1 MKIFAALPY
10 RYKLETLGVET
21 PKGTPS
27 ALQPSQKLISRF
39 FNMEMTETENDVDA
53 NAAAASVSISFS
65 FHLIHDEKN
74 EMKFLGGRLISS
86 LPSEAGLEVILLLFG
101 IKEP

>member
-1 MKIFAALPY
+1 MNNEIEENRIAISWIHFLGGRFFITFFENFGSVALSV
-10 RYKLETLGVET
+10 KLETLGVET

-27 ALQPSQKLISRF
+27 ALQPSQKLISQF

-65 FHLIHDEKN
+65 FHLIHDEKT
-74 EMKFLGGRLISS
+74 K
-86 LPSEAGLEVILLLFG
+86 
-101 IKEP
+101 

>member
-1 MKIFAALPY
+1 MWYLLLEHPTPSCNFLDYFFFFGRFFIFFFENFGSVALSV
-10 RYKLETLGVET
+10 KLETLGVET

-27 ALQPSQKLISRF
+27 ALQPSQKLISQF

-65 FHLIHDEKN
+65 FHLIHDEKT
-74 EMKFLGGRLISS
+74 K
-86 LPSEAGLEVILLLFG
+86 
-101 IKEP
+101 

>member
-1 MKIFAALPY
+1 MD
-10 RYKLETLGVET
+10 
-21 PKGTPS
+21 
-27 ALQPSQKLISRF
+27 
-39 FNMEMTETENDVDA
+39 MTETENDVDA

-74 EMKFLGGRLISS
+74 EMKFLGGRMTSS
-86 LPSEAGLEVILLLFG
+86 PPSEVGIEAILFLLG